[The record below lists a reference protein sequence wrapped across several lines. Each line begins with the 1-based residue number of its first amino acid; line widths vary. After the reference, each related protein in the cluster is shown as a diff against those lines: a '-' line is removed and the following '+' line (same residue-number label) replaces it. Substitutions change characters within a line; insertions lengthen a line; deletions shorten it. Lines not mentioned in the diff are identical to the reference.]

1 MKTTISMN
9 RTQPA
14 LRKQGGAALLV
25 CLIILV
31 LVTLIGLTTMKSS
44 MLQERM
50 SGGNSDRTQ
59 AFEAA
64 ELALRDAE
72 INVKLNL
79 SSVSAFAAGCADG
92 LCLAPSDGTSVADTV
107 DWESNLVASYGHGT
121 GAPALAGLPRQP
133 KYIIELLAE
142 MPPPL
147 GNSVGAQNTG
157 TAYRISALGYGRQPN
172 TRVML
177 QSTFYKP

>member
-1 MKTTISMN
+1 MKTTHMN
-9 RTQPA
+9 RLTKT
-14 LRKQGGAALLV
+14 LRQQDGAALLV

-44 MLQERM
+44 VLQERM

-64 ELALRDAE
+64 ELMLRDAE
-72 INVKLNL
+72 RHVQLNL
-79 SSVSAFAAGCADG
+79 TSVSGFVLGCANG
-92 LCLAPSDGTSVADTV
+92 LCLAPSNGSSAADQV
-107 DWESNLVASYGHGT
+107 DWDGPLVGSYGQGT
-121 GAPALAGLPRQP
+121 GAAALSGLPRQP

-147 GNSVGAQNTG
+147 GNGMAIANYG
-157 TAYRISALGYGRQPN
+157 TAYRVTVLGYGKQPA